1 MAAAELDHQASG
13 MQSYACTVHGPI
25 TFPGS
30 QGAEGYTLG
39 LNEFLKKLIDTA
51 PLQRLRSIKQ
61 NGLCHLVFNTME
73 HSRFA
78 HSLGVAF
85 IARRMVDR
93 ITLNS
98 DLDRD
103 AIWPIKYQ
111 TIAAALL
118 HDIGHG
124 PFSHLIEEILRD
136 VHRGSPEKSFC
147 HEEMTKR
154 IIEDPSTDV
163 YRVLS
168 ECNASL
174 PSTVADF
181 FDKNPSASK
190 KWFHRIVSSQLD
202 ADRLDYIL
210 RDSQMAGMKGCGYD
224 LDRILQHLFI
234 DASKGPENAENFILD
249 AKAIEALESALLVND
264 QLYRA
269 VYYHR
274 KARIASAML
283 KALLLRV
290 ATLVN
295 EGSSH
300 QDSLFGD
307 DSHPLLLLLR
317 EGGRISVASYLRITD
332 YTVWNLIDKWANSH
346 DCDTIITDY
355 SEKILNRHLHTAKPC
370 HDSAEANTI
379 LEPEIVHFREN
390 NDLGITD
397 DQTIRKYY
405 VFTDTSRRKSYKAGE
420 SIYIGKMKDPTAL
433 AEKLEET
440 EKSRIVKILADP
452 HVIEYVVFPAI
463 PNS

>member
-1 MAAAELDHQASG
+1 MATAEFDHKASG

-30 QGAEGYTLG
+30 QATSGYSLG
-39 LNEFLKKLIDTA
+39 FNEFMKLLIDTA

-85 IARRMVDR
+85 VARRMIDR

-98 DLDRD
+98 ELDRNTV
-103 AIWPIKYQ
+103 WRIKYK

-124 PFSHLIEEILRD
+124 PFSHLMEEILGG
-136 VHRGSPEKSFC
+136 VHRESLEKSFC

-163 YRVLS
+163 YKVLS
-168 ECNASL
+168 QCSDGL
-174 PSTVADF
+174 PREVAEF
-181 FDKNPSASK
+181 FDKSKAGSK
-190 KWFHRIVSSQLD
+190 KWYHKVVSSQLD

-234 DASKGPENAENFILD
+234 DATEGVENAQNFILD
-249 AKAIEALESALLVND
+249 TKAIEALESALLVND

-295 EGSSH
+295 EEPGS
-300 QDSLFGD
+300 QDSLFD
-307 DSHPLLLLLR
+307 DTSHPLLVLLK
-317 EGGRISVASYLRITD
+317 EGGKISVSAYLRITD
-332 YTVWNLIDKWANSH
+332 YTIWNQIDKWANS
-346 DCDTIITDY
+346 DALDPIVKDY
-355 SEKILNRHLHTAKPC
+355 SCKLMNRHLHTAKPIQDC
-370 HDSAEANTI
+370 AEARVI
-379 LEPEIVHFREN
+379 LEQEINRFRIN
-390 NDLGITD
+390 NKLGITED
-397 DQTIRKYY
+397 RQIVQYY
-405 VFTDTSRRKSYKAGE
+405 VFTDTSRRKSYRTGD
-420 SIYIGKMKDPTAL
+420 SIYIGTMKTPSAPV
-433 AEKLEET
+433 EKLEET
-440 EKSRIVKILADP
+440 QKSRIVKILSDP
-452 HVIEYVVFPAI
+452 HVIEYVVFPDA
-463 PNS
+463 

>member
-1 MAAAELDHQASG
+1 MATVELDHLASG

-30 QGAEGYTLG
+30 QGVGDYRLG
-39 LNEFLKKLIDTA
+39 INEFMKKLIDTL

-85 IARRMVDR
+85 VARRMVDR
-93 ITLNS
+93 IILNS
-98 DLDRD
+98 NLDRD

-124 PFSHLIEEILRD
+124 PFSHLFEEILNT
-136 VHRGSPEKSFC
+136 VHYSSPGKKFC

-154 IIEDPSTDV
+154 IIEDSSSDV
-163 YRVLS
+163 YQVLA
-168 ECNASL
+168 ECNPEL
-174 PSTVADF
+174 PAKVAEF
-181 FDKNPSASK
+181 FNKDKSSSK
-190 KWFHRIVSSQLD
+190 KWYHRIVSSQLD

-210 RDSQMAGMKGCGYD
+210 RDSQMAGMKGSGFD

-234 DASKGPENAENFILD
+234 DASIGQEDARIFILD

-295 EGSSH
+295 EDSGH
-300 QDSLFGD
+300 EASLFGD
-307 DSHPLLLLLR
+307 TSHPLLILLKD
-317 EGGRISVASYLRITD
+317 GGNISTEAYTRITD
-332 YTVWNLIDKWANSH
+332 YTVWGLIDKWAFSS
-346 DCDTIITDY
+346 DCDVIVNDY
-355 SEKILNRHLHTAKPC
+355 SKKLLNRRLHTAKPIQGS
-370 HDSAEANTI
+370 DQASQI
-379 LEPEIVHFREN
+379 LGPEIANFLEN
-390 NDLGITD
+390 NKLGISSE
-397 DQTIRKYY
+397 QEIRDYY
-405 VFTDTSRRKSYKAGE
+405 VFTDTSRRKSYKSGD
-420 SIYIGKMKDPTAL
+420 SIYIGKMSSPGL
-433 AEKLEET
+433 CAEKLEDT
-440 EKSRIVKILADP
+440 QKSRIVQILKEQ
-452 HVIEYVVFPAI
+452 HIIEYVVFPV
-463 PNS
+463 S